1 MTVFDFVF
9 PRCLNRSFQSNVI
22 RANICS
28 NLTNGKYIQLCI
40 PSPDCS
46 FQSNV
51 IHANICSNLT
61 NGKYIQFC
69 IPSLSDCLVQ
79 YNIIHA
85 NICSNL
91 TNGKYLQLC
100 IPSLSDC
107 LVQYNIIHANICSS
121 LINTL
126 YVFHFVFPHCLTVRS
141 REKSYMRIYTATWKM
156 AYIFYCILGNR
167 HGSWIYNY
175 ECNQYL
181 SPLTLWVRH
190 PLMAKRSRYNI
201 IW

>member
-61 NGKYIQFC
+61 NGKYIQF
-69 IPSLSDCLVQ
+69 
-79 YNIIHA
+79 
-85 NICSNL
+85 
-91 TNGKYLQLC
+91 C